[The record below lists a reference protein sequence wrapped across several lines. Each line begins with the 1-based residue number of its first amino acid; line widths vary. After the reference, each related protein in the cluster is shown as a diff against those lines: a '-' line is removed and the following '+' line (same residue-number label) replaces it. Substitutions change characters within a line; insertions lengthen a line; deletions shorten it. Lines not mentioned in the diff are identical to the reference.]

1 MSTANSWREIPRRYR
16 MEANKCSGC
25 GKVFYPPRLI
35 CNECQGREFEKAT
48 LPYSGKLV
56 TYTVIRVPPSEF
68 SDEAPYAIGVIELD
82 NGVRLQCQVVDC
94 EFDKLSIGMPIKL
107 EFRRIQED
115 GSAGVIHYG
124 HKAVPA

>member
-35 CNECQGREFEKAT
+35 CNECQGREFEKST
-48 LPYSGKLV
+48 LPHSGKLV

-68 SDEAPYAIGVIELD
+68 SDEAPYAVAVVELD

-94 EFDKLSIGMPIKL
+94 EFDKLSIGMSVKL

-115 GSAGVIHYG
+115 GAAGVIHYG